1 MAADSAQDKT
11 EKASPKRLRE
21 AREKGQVPRS
31 RDLTTALVMV
41 VGAGLLL
48 SSGPGIMRGALELMH
63 HALAIDPATLTQ
75 TDMLPNIFG
84 RTLGEA
90 MALLLPLF
98 IGLTVIAL
106 IAPMLV
112 GGWNFSSKAMIPDF
126 SRLNPIS
133 GLGRIFS
140 TNGLMELLKSF
151 IKFSILGGVA
161 ATAWWSKRG
170 EMTGLADEPLLQG
183 IAHGG
188 VLCLHAFAFLCGG
201 LLLIALVDVPWQIYH
216 HAQQLRMSRQEVRD
230 EHKQSEGRPEV
241 KARIRN
247 LQHQAANRRMMEK
260 LPTADV
266 VVTNPTHYAVALKYS
281 PGNMRAPVVV
291 AKGADLIALKL
302 REIAGQHRIPIL
314 EAPPLARALF
324 RSTELD
330 AEIPVTLYAAVAQV
344 LTYVYQLKVY
354 RSGPRPAAPVIAEVP
369 GGEL

>member
-1 MAADSAQDKT
+1 MAGASAQDKT
-11 EKASPKRLRE
+11 EKASPRRLRE

-41 VGAGLLL
+41 AGAGLLM
-48 SSGPGIMRGALELMH
+48 SSGPGIMRAAQSLMRRALT
-63 HALAIDPATLTQ
+63 IDPALLSQ
-75 TDMLPNIFG
+75 PRMLPDILG
-84 RTLGEA
+84 TTLGA
-90 MALLLPLF
+90 ALALLLPLF

-106 IAPMLV
+106 AAPMLV
-112 GGWNFSSKAMIPDF
+112 GGWNFSARAMIPDF
-126 SRLNPIS
+126 SRLNPLA

-140 TNGLMELLKSF
+140 VNGLMELLKSV

-161 ATAWWSKRG
+161 AAAWWSKRG
-170 EMTGLADEPLLQG
+170 EMAGLVDEPLLQG

-188 VLCLHAFAFLCGG
+188 ALCLQAFAFLCGG

-216 HAQQLRMSRQEVRD
+216 HGQQLRMTRQEVRD

-302 REIAGQHRIPIL
+302 RELAGQHRIPIL

-324 RSTELD
+324 RSAELD

-344 LTYVYQLKVY
+344 LTYVYQLKMY
-354 RSGPRPAAPVIAEVP
+354 RGGPRPRLPEIAEVP
-369 GGEL
+369 GGEP

>member
-1 MAADSAQDKT
+1 MSGDAQDKT
-11 EKASPKRLRE
+11 EKASPKRVRE

-48 SSGPGIMRGALELMH
+48 SGGPGIMRGAERLMQ
-63 HALAIDPATLTQ
+63 HALTIDPALLSQ
-75 TDMLPNIFG
+75 PDMLPNILARMLSAAFS
-84 RTLGEA
+84 
-90 MALLLPLF
+90 LLMPLF

-106 IAPMLV
+106 IAPMLL
-112 GGWNFSSKAMIPDF
+112 GGWNFSTKAMIPDF
-126 SRLNPIS
+126 SRLNPIT
-133 GLGRIFS
+133 GIGRIFS
-140 TNGLMELLKSF
+140 MNGLMELLKSM
-151 IKFSILGGVA
+151 IKFTVLGGVA
-161 ATAWWSKRG
+161 AAAWWSKRS
-170 EMTGLADEPLLQG
+170 EMAGLVNEPLLQG

-188 VLCLHAFAFLCGG
+188 VLCLQAFAFLCGG

-216 HAQQLRMSRQEVRD
+216 HGQQLRMSRQEVRD

-281 PGNMRAPVVV
+281 SGNMRAPVVV
-291 AKGADLIALKL
+291 AKGADLIALKI
-302 REIAGQHRIPIL
+302 RELAGQHRITIL

-330 AEIPVTLYAAVAQV
+330 AEISVALYAAVAQV
-344 LTYVYQLKVY
+344 LTYVYQLKMY
-354 RSGPRPAAPVIAEVP
+354 RRGPKPAMPVIAEVP
-369 GGEL
+369 GGEA